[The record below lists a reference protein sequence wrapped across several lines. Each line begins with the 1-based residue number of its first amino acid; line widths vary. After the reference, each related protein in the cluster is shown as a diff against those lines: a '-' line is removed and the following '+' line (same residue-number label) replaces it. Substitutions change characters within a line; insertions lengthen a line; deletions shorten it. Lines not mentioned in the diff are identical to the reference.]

1 MIKFR
6 SNLFRKWICTIPVP
20 STFIFDLDLT
30 IWDFTVEEDTH
41 IKSDE
46 IFNYSPKER
55 HYILT
60 HLQELGHE
68 INIGSRS
75 SEPEICKKYLKRLFP
90 NIIFNNMQIYPTP
103 EFKRQHVKAIFK
115 DREITKFYFFD
126 DELPI
131 LKDLEVAYPGKAN
144 IFHTPKGLLYETFEQ
159 INSKV
164 TKDKYCASISKL

>member
-1 MIKFR
+1 MNRFR
-6 SNLFRKWICTIPVP
+6 SNIFRRWVNHITVP
-20 STFIFDLDLT
+20 SVFIFDLDLT
-30 IWDFTVEEDTH
+30 MWDFTVETDTH

-46 IFNYSPKER
+46 IFRYSPKER
-55 HYILT
+55 HYMLT

-103 EFKRQHVKAIFK
+103 EFKRQHVTAIFK

-144 IFHTPKGLLYETFEQ
+144 IFHTPEGLLYETFQ
-159 INSKV
+159 QKNK
-164 TKDKYCASISKL
+164 KLNKKYF

>member
-1 MIKFR
+1 MIQFR
-6 SNLFRKWICTIPVP
+6 SNLFRRWICTVPVP
-20 STFIFDLDLT
+20 SIFIFDLDLT
-30 IWDFTVEEDTH
+30 MWDFTVETDTH

-103 EFKRQHVKAIFK
+103 EFKRKHVDTIFAGRK
-115 DREITKFYFFD
+115 VTDFYFFD

-131 LKDLEVAYPGKAN
+131 LKDLEIAYPGKAH
-144 IFHTPKGLLYETFEQ
+144 IFHTPKGVLYETFQQKNKKIEKKF
-159 INSKV
+159 IGK
-164 TKDKYCASISKL
+164 